1 MTPNFL
7 IFLALSRLDRYG
19 QNLLH
24 ERVPNGIPLF
34 INSRLKHWSWK
45 TLFLDMEMY
54 IIYEFARQ
62 HVFYLLDIYERLSG
76 LFSFMKL
83 TYWHISAAC
92 GCGPRGRLLVLF
104 VVLVMPIYF
113 RMLLTLGM
121 IWTAFVLRHP
131 LVASAVFGATK
142 LWQLEEVLDGCRV
155 ELIPEIVAE
164 IDRVHSAFPNP
175 CPW

>member
-1 MTPNFL
+1 M
-7 IFLALSRLDRYG
+7 
-19 QNLLH
+19 
-24 ERVPNGIPLF
+24 
-34 INSRLKHWSWK
+34 
-45 TLFLDMEMY
+45 
-54 IIYEFARQ
+54 
-62 HVFYLLDIYERLSG
+62 
-76 LFSFMKL
+76 
-83 TYWHISAAC
+83 
-92 GCGPRGRLLVLF
+92 LVLF

-142 LWQLEEVLDGCRV
+142 PWQLEEVLDGCRV

-175 CPW
+175 CP